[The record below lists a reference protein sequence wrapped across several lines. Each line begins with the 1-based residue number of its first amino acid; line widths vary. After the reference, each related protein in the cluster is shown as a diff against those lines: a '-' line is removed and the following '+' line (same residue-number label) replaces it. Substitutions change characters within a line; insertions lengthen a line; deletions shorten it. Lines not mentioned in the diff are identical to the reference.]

1 MTIPERCDL
10 LVVGG
15 GIHGA
20 GIARDAAGRGLE
32 VVLVEQYD
40 LAAATSMSSSKL
52 IHGGLRY
59 LEQGRLRLVREALA
73 EREVLLRIAPHL
85 VRPLSFLMPIGP
97 GSRPAW
103 QLRAGLWLYDRVA
116 GRSSLPRSWSVDL
129 AGHEAGAG
137 LRREYRRGFGYSD
150 AWGDDARL
158 TILNA
163 RSAADL
169 GAVVLCRTRCV
180 ELEPSGQGWVAHLQ
194 REDGNVTTRAA
205 RAVVNATGPWVS
217 DFLRDA
223 AGIQPR
229 SRVRLVKGSHLVLRR
244 PPGGG
249 HAFILQND
257 DGRVV
262 FVIPF
267 EQDLTLVGTTD
278 VPLSGAP
285 GLVGISTEEIDYL
298 KRAVARYFVA
308 PVQDDEVAWSFAG
321 IRALHDDGRDSESRL
336 SRDYVLELDRA
347 RNGAPILSVYG
358 GKLTTYRRLAER
370 ALERLA
376 RVLPGC
382 GAAWTV
388 NVPLP
393 GGDMTGGFDR
403 FASDLVQRYS
413 GLPPDWLRG
422 LARRHGSLAVRI
434 LGTAQQ
440 PSDLGEHFGAG
451 LTAAEVDYMVEREWA
466 TTAEGVLS
474 RRTKAGV
481 RMTDSERAEV
491 ERYLNARTG
500 AA

>member
-15 GIHGA
+15 GIHGT

-73 EREVLLRIAPHL
+73 EREILLRIAPHL
-85 VRPLSFLMPIGP
+85 VRPLSFLMPLGP

-103 QLRAGLWLYDRVA
+103 QLRAGLWLYDCVA
-116 GRSSLPRSWSVDL
+116 GRSSLPRSWRVDL
-129 AGHEAGAG
+129 AGQEAVTG
-137 LRREYRRGFGYSD
+137 LRPEYGRGFGYSD

-158 TILNA
+158 TVANA

-180 ELEPSGQGWVAHLQ
+180 KLEPAGQGWMAHLQ
-194 REDGNVTTRAA
+194 GEEGDATTIAA
-205 RAVVNATGPWVS
+205 RAVMNATGPWVS
-217 DFLRDA
+217 HLLRDA
-223 AGIQPR
+223 AGVESG
-229 SRVRLVKGSHLVLRR
+229 SRVRLVKGSHVVLRR
-244 PPGGG
+244 RAAGG
-249 HAFILQND
+249 HACILQND

-267 EQDLTLVGTTD
+267 EEDFTLVGTTEI
-278 VPLSGAP
+278 PLSGAP
-285 GLVGISTEEIDYL
+285 GLVHISPDEVEYL
-298 KRAVARYFVA
+298 KRAIARYFA
-308 PVQDDEVAWSFAG
+308 GPVRDEEVAWSFAG
-321 IRALHDDGRDSESRL
+321 IRALHDDGRDSDSRL

-347 RNGAPILSVYG
+347 SNGAPILSVYG

-370 ALERLA
+370 VLERLG
-376 RVLPGC
+376 RELPGF
-382 GAAWTV
+382 GPAWTA

-393 GGDMTGGFDR
+393 GGDMTGGIER
-403 FASDLVQRYS
+403 FAADLAQRYS
-413 GLPPDWLRG
+413 GIPPDWLRG
-422 LARRHGSLAVRI
+422 LVRRHGSLAVRV
-434 LGTAQQ
+434 LGTAQR
-440 PSDLGEHFGAG
+440 PSDLGQHFGAG
-451 LTAAEVDYMVEREWA
+451 LTAAEVDYLVEREWA
-466 TTAEGVLS
+466 TTAEDVLF

-481 RMTDSERAEV
+481 RMSDSERAAV
-491 ERYLNARTG
+491 DRYLEARAGT
-500 AA
+500 A

>member
-73 EREVLLRIAPHL
+73 EREILLRIAPHL
-85 VRPLSFLMPIGP
+85 VRPSSFLMPIGP

-116 GRSSLPRSWSVDL
+116 GHSSLPRSWSVDL
-129 AGHEAGAG
+129 AGHGAG
-137 LRREYRRGFGYSD
+137 VELRPEYRRGFGYSD

-158 TILNA
+158 MIPNA

-169 GAVVLCRTRCV
+169 GAVVSCRTRCV

-244 PPGGG
+244 PPGSG

-262 FVIPF
+262 FVIPVRTGLHAGRDHRCAAVRCSRAWSDISPA
-267 EQDLTLVGTTD
+267 EID
-278 VPLSGAP
+278 VPEA
-285 GLVGISTEEIDYL
+285 
-298 KRAVARYFVA
+298 RVARYFAA
-308 PVQDDEVAWSFAG
+308 PVRDEEIG
-321 IRALHDDGRDSESRL
+321 
-336 SRDYVLELDRA
+336 LELRRYPRAARRRPRQRIPPEPRLRA
-347 RNGAPILSVYG
+347 RAGSRAQWCADSVRVWRQAHDLSPAGRAGA
-358 GKLTTYRRLAER
+358 R
-370 ALERLA
+370 APA
-376 RVLPGC
+376 RGACPDC
-382 GAAWTV
+382 GPAWTASCAAAW
-388 NVPLP
+388 
-393 GGDMTGGFDR
+393 R
-403 FASDLVQRYS
+403 
-413 GLPPDWLRG
+413 
-422 LARRHGSLAVRI
+422 
-434 LGTAQQ
+434 
-440 PSDLGEHFGAG
+440 
-451 LTAAEVDYMVEREWA
+451 
-466 TTAEGVLS
+466 
-474 RRTKAGV
+474 
-481 RMTDSERAEV
+481 
-491 ERYLNARTG
+491 
-500 AA
+500 